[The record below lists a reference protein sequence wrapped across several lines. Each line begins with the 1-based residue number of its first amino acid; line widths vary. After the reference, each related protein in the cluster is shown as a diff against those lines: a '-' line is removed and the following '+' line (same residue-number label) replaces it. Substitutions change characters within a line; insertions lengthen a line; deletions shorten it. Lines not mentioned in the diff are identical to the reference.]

1 MLTGKDVVL
10 AAKKDLESL
19 FVPNANF
26 ELKVE
31 LDSSSRHHASVVGKG
46 ENLRVRLSKDFCLAD
61 VSDIDSF
68 HYFALII
75 GHEIAHYMH
84 AHNEHDDETEY
95 DSKSIEAFTDF
106 FGTRVMMTLIT
117 YGQEHIEI
125 YNKLGFEFH
134 SGKVIDSI
142 GMAISELS
150 DSLFKADSR
159 NYPNCISR
167 VGFCAAG
174 VTSFL
179 DKKFG
184 DVKIQRSMDVLTR
197 IYTAGSLPQLF
208 TLESDDFDMDPNLI
222 VRSDEVHKVIQGIQ
236 LSICHGVQ
244 PQYFKYI
251 GTSYHSTEASREMYV
266 ETIRSMAKEQGYD
279 LPKLT

>member
-1 MLTGKDVVL
+1 MFTGKDVVL
-10 AAKKDLESL
+10 AAKKDLESF

-26 ELKVE
+26 ELKIE
-31 LDSSSRHHASVVGKG
+31 LDSNSRHHASVVGTG
-46 ENLRVRLSKDFCLAD
+46 ENLRVRFSKDFCLAE

-68 HYFALII
+68 HYFALIV

-84 AHNEHDDETEY
+84 AHNEHNDETEH

-117 YGQEHIEI
+117 YGQEFIGI
-125 YNKLGFEFH
+125 YEKLGFEFH
-134 SGKVIDSI
+134 SGKVLDSI
-142 GMAISELS
+142 GLAIAELS
-150 DSLFKADSR
+150 ESLFKADSK

-174 VTSFL
+174 ITSFL

-184 DVKIQRSMDVLTR
+184 NIKIQRSMDALTR
-197 IYTAGSLPQLF
+197 IYTAGSLPQIFKLK
-208 TLESDDFDMDPNLI
+208 SDEFDMDPNLI
-222 VRSDEVHKVIQGIQ
+222 IRFDEVHKVIQGIN
-236 LSICHGVQ
+236 LSISNGVK
-244 PQYFKYI
+244 PQYLKYI
-251 GTSYHSTEASREMYV
+251 GTSYHSTEDSREMYV
-266 ETIRSMAKEQGYD
+266 ETIRCIAKEQGHD